1 MNGGGEQA
9 GMPWDATRIP
19 ELCVRRA
26 EWLRGEGEASD
37 VVMSSRVRLA
47 RNLDGVKFMPRAERG
62 ERDRVLGLCKAAI
75 LDSELSPRML
85 WVDLHTTGKAERQLL
100 VERQLISRPHAR
112 GKLSTGSGGTEE
124 PRGVAVGLPEE
135 QFAIMVNEE
144 DHLRIQALRGGSDID
159 AAFQQVRGTDLILEQ
174 QLDFAFSDRWGY
186 LAVCPTN
193 VGTGI
198 RFSIMVH
205 LPGLRITN
213 ELGKVRRAAKELHL
227 AVRGYYGE
235 GSESLGNIFQISNQV
250 TLGSTEEDIRD
261 IFTERIMP
269 ALIDYERSAR
279 QVLLKRNPTLLDDRV
294 HRALNILRSARLLKV
309 EEAMKLISR
318 VRLGACLDRLD
329 VPLHRLDDLFIQ
341 IQPAHLRQHVNCTL
355 NDEEELEIRASLV
368 REVLK
373 DAD

>member
-1 MNGGGEQA
+1 MTDEA
-9 GMPWDATRIP
+9 RLPEPPIDADDR
-19 ELCVRRA
+19 
-26 EWLRGEGEASD
+26 D
-37 VVMSSRVRLA
+37 VVLSSRVRLA
-47 RNLDGVKFMPRAERG
+47 RNLSGQPFLNRATETQCAHIVRTTQHVLLNSSVS
-62 ERDRVLGLCKAAI
+62 EKIIWIDLDEINAHDRN
-75 LDSELSPRML
+75 
-85 WVDLHTTGKAERQLL
+85 LL
-100 VERQLISRPHAR
+100 VERHLISRNLAE
-112 GKLSTGSGGTEE
+112 STLH
-124 PRGVAVGLPEE
+124 RGVAISGDERLSV
-135 QFAIMVNEE
+135 MVNEE
-144 DHLRIQALRGGSDID
+144 DHLRIQVLRSGSNIES
-159 AAFQQVRGTDLILEQ
+159 AFQQVRATDIQLEQ

-235 GSESLGNIFQISNQV
+235 GSESSGNIFQISNQV
-250 TLGSTEEDIRD
+250 TLGSTEEDLRD
-261 IFTERIMP
+261 IFTERIVP
-269 ALIDYERSAR
+269 ALLDYERSSR

-318 VRLGACLDRLD
+318 VRLGVCLERLD
-329 VPLHRLDDLFIQ
+329 VPLQQLDDLFIQ
-341 IQPAHLRQHVNCTL
+341 IQPAHLRQHVNCAL
-355 NDEEELEIRASLV
+355 DAEEELEIRATLV

-373 DAD
+373 GVS